1 MDDITFSQAC
11 VEVLEVLKYMK
22 KDDVQKLPK
31 IKIELYEKNK
41 DNSYKFKYN
50 KDLKYEEQ
58 KISKKAKAILAN
70 LYIDYWATDSEKI
83 KIKNIEMK
91 QINEAEKNKKEKYDN
106 YFDKEVEHK
115 KEETSIIKY
124 EKISLWRK
132 IKNFFQK
139 KN

>member
-106 YFDKEVEHK
+106 YFDKEVEQK
-115 KEETSIIKY
+115 KEETSSIKY

>member
-70 LYIDYWATDSEKI
+70 LYIDYWATDSEKS